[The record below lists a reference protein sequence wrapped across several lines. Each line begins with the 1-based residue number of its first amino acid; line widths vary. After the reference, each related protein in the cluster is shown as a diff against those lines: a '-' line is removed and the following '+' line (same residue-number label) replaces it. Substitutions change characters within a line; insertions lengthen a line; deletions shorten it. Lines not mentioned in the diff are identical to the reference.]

1 MTAIGVE
8 GPRRTAHFLRN
19 LLEMTGAMLVGM
31 LVGGAVFAAVLASL
45 GMTLGEA
52 RLRFPAPWLLVMAVN
67 MSVPM
72 VVWMRHRHHSWR
84 SSLEMAVAM
93 LVPAIALIGL
103 LWLELITIG
112 PACGLYCALMLPAMV
127 VAMLWRRHEYTA

>member
-1 MTAIGVE
+1 M
-8 GPRRTAHFLRN
+8 
-19 LLEMTGAMLVGM
+19 LEMTGAMLVGM
-31 LVGGAVFAAVLASL
+31 LVGGAVFAVVLAPL

-72 VVWMRHRHHSWR
+72 VAWMRHRGHSWR
-84 SSLEMAVAM
+84 SSLEMAAAM

-103 LWLELITIG
+103 LWLELIGIG
-112 PACGLYCALMLPAMV
+112 PACGIYCALMLPAMV

>member
-8 GPRRTAHFLRN
+8 RPRRTAHFLRN

-31 LVGGAVFAAVLASL
+31 LVGGAAFAAVLAPL

-52 RLRFPAPWLLVMAVN
+52 RLRYPAPWLLVMAVN

-72 VVWMRHRHHSWR
+72 VAWMRHRGHSWR
-84 SSLEMAVAM
+84 SSLEMAPSSWE
-93 LVPAIALIGL
+93 LSLPP
-103 LWLELITIG
+103 WLRRRPRWSRT
-112 PACGLYCALMLPAMV
+112 CG
-127 VAMLWRRHEYTA
+127 WTAPRSGV